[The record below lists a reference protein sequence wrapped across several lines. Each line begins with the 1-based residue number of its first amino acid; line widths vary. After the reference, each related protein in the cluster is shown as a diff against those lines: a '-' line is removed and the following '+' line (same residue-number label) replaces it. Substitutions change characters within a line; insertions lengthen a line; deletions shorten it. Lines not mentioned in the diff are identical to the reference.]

1 MTPEQ
6 RLRFIQAVERLG
18 YTVDTDEHRGVMLV
32 SVRSEHGY
40 VVRVMN
46 TRRFDFEQA
55 ARAFAEFQQAGA
67 KRYRTRK
74 AVAA

>member
-6 RLRFIQAVERLG
+6 RLRWIQSVERLG
-18 YTVDTDEHRGVMLV
+18 YTVDTDEYRGVMLV
-32 SVRSEHGY
+32 SVRNEHGY

-55 ARAFAEFQQAGA
+55 ARAFAEFQQAGV
-67 KRYRTRK
+67 KRHRPRK
-74 AVAA
+74 ALAA

>member
-1 MTPEQ
+1 MTPDQ
-6 RLRFIQAVERLG
+6 RLRWIQRVESQG
-18 YTVDTDEHRGVMLV
+18 YTVDAYEHRDMMLV
-32 SVRSEHGY
+32 GIRDGHGY
-40 VVRVMN
+40 CVRVMN